1 MRANVRLRDRQPCR
15 LQRQLD
21 LAVMIAV
28 VEDQELDELDRV
40 REVPI
45 EEPAVANAPQNQAI
59 MANDNASYWKGT
71 LGYPAIAFLLTKGV
85 LQYRADIAILLKG
98 IAWKDINQ
106 RYRNDFEKTLRH
118 IQNSLERSEWGNLS
132 EYTESLS
139 KAIDTLDLNHLGKQK
154 MPPQGY

>member
-1 MRANVRLRDRQPCR
+1 MKWKKPPIIKIYEALG
-15 LQRQLD
+15 
-21 LAVMIAV
+21 AIA
-28 VEDQELDELDRV
+28 DERITITETSTSARV
-40 REVPI
+40 YSSSGNKYYEVSYD
-45 EEPAVANAPQNQAI
+45 PANQAI

>member
-1 MRANVRLRDRQPCR
+1 MKWKKPPIIKIYEALG
-15 LQRQLD
+15 
-21 LAVMIAV
+21 AIA
-28 VEDQELDELDRV
+28 DERITITETSTSARV
-40 REVPI
+40 YSSSGNKYYEVSYDP
-45 EEPAVANAPQNQAI
+45 ENQAI

-106 RYRNDFEKTLRH
+106 KYRNDFEKTLRH
-118 IQNSLERSEWGNLS
+118 IQNSLERSEWENLS